1 MIGTQAEDANIRLH
15 CWKFGIEMAGNARHS
30 QETVAQFATAAYN
43 FVAGGEKSPSSDSRD
58 KSKKTP
64 NR

>member
-1 MIGTQAEDANIRLH
+1 VIGTPVEDAHIRLE
-15 CWKFGIEMAGNARHS
+15 CWKLGVQMAGNEKHNA
-30 QETVAQFATAAYN
+30 ENVAILSTAAYN
-43 FVAGGEKSPSSDSRD
+43 FVAGGEKSSSSDSRD

>member
-1 MIGTQAEDANIRLH
+1 MIGTQAEDANIRLQ
-15 CWKFGIEMAGNARHS
+15 CWKFGIEMAGNSRHS
-30 QETVAQFATAAYN
+30 KDTVAEFATAAYN

>member
-1 MIGTQAEDANIRLH
+1 MIGTQAEDANIRLQ
-15 CWKFGIEMAGNARHS
+15 CWKFGIEMAGNARHAKD
-30 QETVAQFATAAYN
+30 TVAEFATAAYN

>member
-1 MIGTQAEDANIRLH
+1 MIGTDVDDANIRLQ
-15 CWKFGIEMAGNARHS
+15 CWRFGMEMAGASRTS
-30 QETVAQFATAAYN
+30 AEAVANFATAAYN